1 MSLLKRTVLYG
12 LSSYRGSLR
21 MKRSVER
28 VWSEVRA
35 GAGSP
40 RCSCV
45 ERGDPHCE
53 SFCRERRTVL
63 YGLSSYRGSLR
74 MKRSVERVWSEVRAG
89 WLPIIKKRHCCRMR
103 HRTWKRCYC
112 ILHYKEKTLLQNE
125 TPNLEEMLLHPA
137 L

>member
-1 MSLLKRTVLYG
+1 MRCTVLYG

-28 VWSEVRA
+28 VRSEGRA

-53 SFCRERRTVL
+53 SFCRERYKGDSAQQKRLRGESFLATDSRT
-63 YGLSSYRGSLR
+63 GLFTAARRYKGDSAQQKRLRGESFLATDSR
-74 MKRSVERVWSEVRAG
+74 TGLFTVA
-89 WLPIIKKRHCCRMR
+89 
-103 HRTWKRCYC
+103 HR
-112 ILHYKEKTLLQNE
+112 
-125 TPNLEEMLLHPA
+125 
-137 L
+137 